1 MKRAL
6 ITGFAGFIGSH
17 LTEMLAKK
25 KHTIIGI
32 DNFFNN
38 TVDPKDLD
46 CEIESWSHNIEE
58 TVLYDDIYVDIV
70 YHLASTVGPVGVLAR
85 SGELAYDILYDTM
98 LLRDFCI
105 DSMIKLV
112 YISTSEIYGDV
123 TDWHE
128 DSCKVFPASY
138 TVRSEYAA
146 GKMSSEIAVVN
157 KAKVDDL
164 KYVIIR
170 PFNVAGPRQ
179 KPDFGFVLPRFII
192 AALTDQPI
200 TVYGDGKQRRA
211 FTDVRDICDAICLLG
226 EKAEGIYNIGNPAN
240 EMSIQDLAELV
251 LSHVKNTKSKIVHVD
266 PKKLHGDLFE
276 EVPDKMPCIDKLERF
291 GWKPKYKIEQTIND
305 TIEYYNKKIKDEG
318 YYFKVI

>member
-1 MKRAL
+1 
-6 ITGFAGFIGSH
+6 
-17 LTEMLAKK
+17 MLAERGNEIS
-25 KHTIIGI
+25 II
-32 DNFFNN
+32 DSCVNN
-38 TVDPKDLD
+38 TVEAKDFD
-46 CEIESWSHNIEE
+46 FEIDRWSFSIED
-58 TVLYDDIYVDIV
+58 TILYDDVYVDIV

-85 SGELAYDILYDTM
+85 SGELAYDILYDTV

-105 DSMIKLV
+105 DAQIKFIYV
-112 YISTSEIYGDV
+112 STSEIYGDV
-123 TDWHE
+123 KDWHE
-128 DSCKVFPASY
+128 DSVKVFPSNY

-146 GKMSSEIAVVN
+146 GKMASEIAIVN

-179 KPDFGFVLPRFII
+179 KPDFGFVLPRFVI

-240 EMSIQDLAELV
+240 EMSIKDLADIV
-251 LSHVKNTKSKIVHVD
+251 LGMVKKTKSKIVYVD
-266 PKKLHGDLFE
+266 PKELHGDLFE
-276 EVPDKMPCIDKLERF
+276 EVPDKMPCIDKLKKL
-291 GWKPKYKIEQTIND
+291 GWEPKYKLAQTVLD
-305 TIEYYNKKIKDEG
+305 TIEYYGRKIKDEG
-318 YYFKVI
+318 YYFKVV